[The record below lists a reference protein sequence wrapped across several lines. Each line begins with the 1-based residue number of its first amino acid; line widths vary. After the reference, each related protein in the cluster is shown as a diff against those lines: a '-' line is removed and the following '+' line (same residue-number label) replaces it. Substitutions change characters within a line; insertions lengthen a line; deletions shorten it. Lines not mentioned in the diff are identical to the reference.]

1 MTMQQTDTCPNL
13 KTGKSGEAKPCGKK
27 RLYRVVEEQ
36 GGTGP
41 YWTIALGTP
50 ANPPEVCK
58 DCAILDAMSRNTTAK
73 IQRGMKAA
81 RDAQGAQEPAQEP
94 ASAAA
99 PAEAPNAPDEDE
111 AAAWEAARRGD
122 EEPGP

>member
-1 MTMQQTDTCPNL
+1 MQDKSTCPNL
-13 KTGKSGEAKPCGKK
+13 KTGKSGEAKPCGKR
-27 RLYRVVEEQ
+27 RLYRVVEEA
-36 GGTGP
+36 GETGP

-73 IQRGMKAA
+73 IQRGMVRA
-81 RDAQGAQEPAQEP
+81 RQEAQEPAQEAP
-94 ASAAA
+94 SAA
-99 PAEAPNAPDEDE
+99 EDVQAPNAPEETE
-111 AAAWEAARRGD
+111 AAAWAAARRGD

>member
-1 MTMQQTDTCPNL
+1 MEDKSTCPNL

-27 RLYRVVEEQ
+27 RLYRVVEEA
-36 GGTGP
+36 GETGP

-81 RDAQGAQEPAQEP
+81 R
-94 ASAAA
+94 
-99 PAEAPNAPDEDE
+99 EAPNAPDETE